1 MMADPPEQRSTEAV
15 DSSSSSDD
23 QQHQQNHQTLEEQPT
38 HEPLTVNHHTT
49 ETTAENQE
57 DEHASTDN
65 NNNSSNNHDDDL
77 PSPLSRSATPTS
89 LHSGFE
95 ETLSVASS
103 TISSSKMTLST
114 VGSSFYSRRTES
126 EILEEDDD
134 DDDDD
139 DDDSQNHAWFCSTTT
154 ATSTTK
160 HQPPHP
166 LEEFPEEYVD
176 PESSSTS
183 GHSSNSTTDDD
194 NEHHDNEDEDGS
206 TERFY
211 SEFTKKQPEHSS
223 VVGRFN
229 ILRCCFPWS
238 ATTRSFVRKLLV
250 RTAVVFTFFILVINW
265 GMRRQRHAVSQAPDT
280 THFYTTPKVCGLT
293 YAEQSSSSQL
303 SNDVFADN
311 NTNNNPSPSGE
322 TTTTSSPSILLNT
335 FSTAADARASPDTW
349 VAHCGDCGA
358 CSNPHDVRIYDQTRN
373 TLFED
378 TVKCASTGLLGGHNK
393 AHQCMEDRVGFTP
406 ECNECTWW

>member
-1 MMADPPEQRSTEAV
+1 
-15 DSSSSSDD
+15 
-23 QQHQQNHQTLEEQPT
+23 
-38 HEPLTVNHHTT
+38 
-49 ETTAENQE
+49 
-57 DEHASTDN
+57 
-65 NNNSSNNHDDDL
+65 
-77 PSPLSRSATPTS
+77 
-89 LHSGFE
+89 
-95 ETLSVASS
+95 
-103 TISSSKMTLST
+103 MTLST

-160 HQPPHP
+160 QHQPPQP
-166 LEEFPEEYVD
+166 LEEFPEEYAD

-183 GHSSNSTTDDD
+183 GHSSSSTMEDD
-194 NEHHDNEDEDGS
+194 NEHHDNEDKDGS
-206 TERFY
+206 TEHFY

-223 VVGRFN
+223 VVGHFN
-229 ILRCCFPWS
+229 ILRWCFPWS

-250 RTAVVFTFFILVINW
+250 RTAVMFTFFILVINW

-293 YAEQSSSSQL
+293 YAEQPSSSEQL
-303 SNDVFADN
+303 SNDVFAN
-311 NTNNNPSPSGE
+311 NNNNNNPSPSGE